1 MKKDRQNLVWVDL
14 ETSGIDVET
23 KAILEVAMIITD
35 KDLNVIAEGPELV
48 IHQSDEVLENLDDW
62 CRKQYRASGLIDEVR
77 RSSISLAQA
86 ESELVSFASQYC
98 PVRACP
104 LCGNSICFDRR
115 FIIRYMPRLN
125 SLLSYRNVDVSTLKE
140 LVARWHPEALIGV
153 GNSQTSKHRALSD
166 IHESIGELLHYRE
179 ILFRGRDEG

>member
-23 KAILEVAMIITD
+23 KVILEVAMVITD
-35 KDLNVIAEGPELV
+35 KDLSVIAEGPELV
-48 IHQSDEVLENLDDW
+48 IYQPDDVLERLDSW
-62 CRKQYRASGLIDEVR
+62 CKKQHRASGLIDEVR
-77 RSSISLAQA
+77 RSSTTLEQA
-86 ESELVSFASQYC
+86 EAELVSFASQYC
-98 PVRACP
+98 PPRACP

-125 SLLSYRNVDVSTLKE
+125 ALLSYRNVDVSTIKE
-140 LVARWHPEALIGV
+140 LVGRWYPEVLDGI

-166 IHESIGELLHYRE
+166 TYESIGELLHYRKNV
-179 ILFRGRDEG
+179 FGRHA